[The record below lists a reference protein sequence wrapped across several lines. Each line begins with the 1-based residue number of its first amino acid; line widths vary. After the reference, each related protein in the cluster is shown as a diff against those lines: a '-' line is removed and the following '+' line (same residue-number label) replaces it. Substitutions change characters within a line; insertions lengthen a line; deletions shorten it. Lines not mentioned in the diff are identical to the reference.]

1 MTSNKGT
8 SLNAAASYIFN
19 EERILV
25 YACADSAS
33 SFLVRFQN
41 KGYAARAFSES
52 VKRQTF
58 WLHFLPPH
66 WKIKI
71 LFHDYLL
78 RNNLFISL
86 KFPISV
92 KWMLA

>member
-25 YACADSAS
+25 YACADSES

-52 VKRQTF
+52 VR
-58 WLHFLPPH
+58 
-66 WKIKI
+66 
-71 LFHDYLL
+71 
-78 RNNLFISL
+78 
-86 KFPISV
+86 V
-92 KWMLA
+92 